1 MIYQSLP
8 SEKRQELGR
17 LDLGLTIDTGFV
29 HRRRI
34 QTIIGDVGMRIVDEE
49 TQRLPE
55 LPSHE
60 VERRTDHIYTK
71 VMLAYCNVHNV
82 PTLEQCLTDFKS
94 AIFCGNVLL
103 EPCHNFYEV
112 DRAISQMKSPVEP
125 EVEPEVN
132 VEFHYTTG
140 RVKASTLRDRLHE
153 GSLVSM
159 VGVLHESTDSKRR
172 FDPIIMGFPW
182 VTTDNPKWAAF
193 APWAGLAAYEVFIE
207 DFDEFAAVAKH
218 RIPKDHGPMEMV
230 SEASLKAVLAQHLR
244 DPIQRDWGGEQ
255 SDHFSANLHLNG
267 KRITGAFLLKG
278 PSHYRQMKV
287 SDLGK
292 NGNQIIR
299 LAHEPADVLIV
310 QHCHDISQDVRTML
324 QLVAA
329 QPGNPRRYCC
339 VDGRETLRVLRA
351 LGLYDSA
358 ASKGKA

>member
-1 MIYQSLP
+1 
-8 SEKRQELGR
+8 
-17 LDLGLTIDTGFV
+17 
-29 HRRRI
+29 
-34 QTIIGDVGMRIVDEE
+34 MRIVDKEI
-49 TQRLPE
+49 QRLPE
-55 LPSHE
+55 LPDHE
-60 VERRTDHIYTK
+60 LERRIDHIYTK
-71 VMLAYCNVHNV
+71 VMLAYCEINNV
-82 PTLEQCLTDFKS
+82 PTLERWLTDLKS
-94 AIFCGNVLL
+94 PIFCGNVLL
-103 EPCHNFYEV
+103 EPFDNFYKV
-112 DRAISQMKSPVEP
+112 DRAVSQLKSQ
-125 EVEPEVN
+125 VEPEVN
-132 VEFHYTTG
+132 VEFHYTTD
-140 RVKASTLRDRLHE
+140 RVKSSTLRGRLHE

-159 VGVLHESTDSKRR
+159 ISVLHESTGSKLR

-182 VTTDNPKWAAF
+182 VTTDNPEWTDF

-207 DFDEFAAVAKH
+207 DFDEFAVVKDH
-218 RIPKDHGPMEMV
+218 EIPNDHGPMTMV
-230 SEASLKAVLAQHLR
+230 SEASLKTVLSQHLG
-244 DPIQRDWGGEQ
+244 DPIQKDWGGEQ

-299 LAHEPADVLIV
+299 LAHEPAEVLIV

-358 ASKGKA
+358 ACKGTA